1 MQKISKNGVAVILLI
16 ASLFQLEI
24 DEALAESIVSA
35 ITLLISIGLM
45 IWNQLERKDVF
56 NFLIKK

>member
-45 IWNQLERKDVF
+45 IWNQLDRKDVF